1 MLRLLTVV
9 AFSPQIS
16 GDACPREMH
25 VDPERRAN
33 PAPLAA
39 NLDVLRL
46 RGQQLIIPCSDRN
59 GEFAIP
65 ISGTM
70 NLELSDEETAA
81 CPEGTVS
88 LSSSEREALIRELHA
103 TTRNSVAVTVI

>member
-16 GDACPREMH
+16 GDACRQEMH

-39 NLDVLRL
+39 NLDVR
-46 RGQQLIIPCSDRN
+46 QSKPA
-59 GEFAIP
+59 EFLWYCRKQIVGLA
-65 ISGTM
+65 
-70 NLELSDEETAA
+70 
-81 CPEGTVS
+81 
-88 LSSSEREALIRELHA
+88 
-103 TTRNSVAVTVI
+103 